1 MPSAHGAS
9 PWAAGVLIERV
20 LCNLLENAIKYTPE
34 SSTLRIDAEIRGGRL
49 ATLVTDD
56 GPGVPPDIAD
66 RIFDK
71 FARGE
76 RESSTPGV
84 GLGLAVCQA
93 IVRAHGGDILLEAA
107 PGGRG
112 ARFAFTL
119 PLGTPPD
126 IHPEP
131 DTPCSTTDPTS

>member
-1 MPSAHGAS
+1 
-9 PWAAGVLIERV
+9 
-20 LCNLLENAIKYTPE
+20 
-34 SSTLRIDAEIRGGRL
+34 
-49 ATLVTDD
+49 VTDD
-56 GPGVPPDIAD
+56 GPGVPPDTAG

-93 IVRAHGGDILLEAA
+93 IVRAHGGDIRLEAA
-107 PGGRG
+107 PDGHG

-131 DTPCSTTDPTS
+131 DVPCSTTDPTS